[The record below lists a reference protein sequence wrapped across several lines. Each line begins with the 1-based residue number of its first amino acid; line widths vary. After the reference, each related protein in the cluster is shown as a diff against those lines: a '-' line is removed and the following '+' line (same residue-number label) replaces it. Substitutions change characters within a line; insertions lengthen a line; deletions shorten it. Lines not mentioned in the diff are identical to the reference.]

1 MGGPVKIARLAAF
14 AIPTLFTA
22 PAKDTPVRIKL
33 SDEVYVSG
41 DRARVSV
48 KTAKDGYLVVMRVDT
63 EGRVR
68 VLFPLDPTDDAKVRG
83 GKDMEIKGR
92 GDRDAFTVSEK
103 KGAGLVFAAISDK
116 PFDFAPFATGDHWNL
131 DALVPETEK
140 ADPEAAMLSL
150 VDRMGD
156 KHYDYDALPYS
167 VEEGVR
173 RPAYAMYDPFYY
185 SPFSV
190 GIGYGYRYASP
201 WSYYTRPGFRAT
213 VLVPIH
219 GFRGRRH

>member
-1 MGGPVKIARLAAF
+1 MKLIRTAALAL
-14 AIPTLFTA
+14 PTLLVV
-22 PAKDTPVRIKL
+22 PAKDTPVRLKL

-41 DRARVSV
+41 DRARVTV

-68 VLFPLDPTDDAKVRG
+68 VLFPVDPVDDAKVHG
-83 GKDMEIKGR
+83 GKEFEIKGR
-92 GDRDAFTVSEK
+92 GDRNAFTVSEK
-103 KGAGLVFAAISDK
+103 KGAGLVFAAYSEN

-131 DALVPETEK
+131 DALVPEGDK
-140 ADPEAAMLSL
+140 PDPEAAMLNL

-156 KHYDYDALPYS
+156 KHYEYDALPYS
-167 VEEGVR
+167 VGEGVR

-190 GIGYGYRYASP
+190 GIGIGYRYMSP
-201 WSYYTRPGFRAT
+201 WSFYSRPGFRT
-213 VLVPIH
+213 TILVPIH
-219 GFRGRRH
+219 PFRGRRY